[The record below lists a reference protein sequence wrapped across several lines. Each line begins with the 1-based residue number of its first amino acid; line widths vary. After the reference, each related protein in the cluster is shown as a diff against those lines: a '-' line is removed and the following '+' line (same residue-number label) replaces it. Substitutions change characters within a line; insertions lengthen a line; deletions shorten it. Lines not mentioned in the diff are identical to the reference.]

1 MVSLD
6 IKKFLTGV
14 PAWIFVGMAAVL
26 LPLFG
31 IMTIANIN
39 RQKENTQRLLVE
51 KGAALIRSFEAGTRT
66 GMMGRMHGGFK
77 LQHLLTETADQP
89 DIIYLMVTD
98 IDGKI
103 LAHSQLDLVG
113 DRYGGGVDI
122 KTISEDKKV
131 YWRRVKN
138 NDGIQIFEVYA
149 RFNPSLEPRRTPQA
163 RFRPPM
169 RHQPG
174 GGDDSRE
181 PGNRRPPAQFIFIGL
196 DTASIASAQR
206 SDMIHAVV
214 MGTILLFFGSAGM
227 LLLFFIQSYR
237 STQATLSRVK
247 AFSDNLVNNMPIGML
262 ALDRKLKIA
271 SFNHLAESIL
281 GFDPE
286 KITGQSARK
295 VLPPELYDHFKRL
308 TTDEGVIENEIE
320 FALAD
325 GRRAAVEVIAT
336 RLHDEDGRFLGFVF
350 LLRDMREIRAL
361 RKEILRNQRLAA
373 VGRLAAGVA
382 HEIRNPLSSIKG
394 FATYFKERY
403 PDKADDQQIANIMI
417 QEVERMNK
425 VIGQLLDFARPVR
438 IVKKKVPISKIIADS
453 LKMIERQAGEKQII
467 LQTRID
473 PPDGSVEIDPD
484 RINQV
489 LLNLYLNG
497 LEALGVGGHLTVTAA
512 ISKAER
518 QLRITVSDDGS
529 GISRED
535 MSRIFD
541 PYFTTKPTGTGLGL
555 AMVHN
560 IVQAHGGK
568 VMAESN
574 LGQGA
579 SFTVVLPFSDGGSAD
594 E

>member
-1 MVSLD
+1 MMRGID

-14 PAWIFVGMAAVL
+14 PAWIFVCMAAVL
-26 LPLFG
+26 LPLFS

-39 RQKENTQRLLVE
+39 RQRENTQRLLVE

-66 GMMGRMHGGFK
+66 GMMGRMHAGFK
-77 LQHLLTETADQP
+77 LQHLLSETAQQL

-103 LAHSQLDLVG
+103 LAHSQLDLIG
-113 DRYGGGVDI
+113 DNYGNGIDFNVVL
-122 KTISEDKKV
+122 EHNKV
-131 YWRRVKN
+131 HWRRVKHK
-138 NDGIQIFEVYA
+138 DGTQIFEVYA
-149 RFNPSLEPRRTPQA
+149 KFAPSLQHRRNSQPRFRLPRR
-163 RFRPPM
+163 R
-169 RHQPG
+169 QP
-174 GGDDSRE
+174 DS
-181 PGNRRPPAQFIFIGL
+181 PGNFGDPRDRQPPRFIFIGL
-196 DTASIASAQR
+196 DTASISAAQR
-206 SDMIHAVV
+206 GDVVHAVV
-214 MGTILLFFGSAGM
+214 MGSILLFIASAGM

-237 STQATLSRVK
+237 STQAALSRVK
-247 AFSDNLVNNMPIGML
+247 AFSNNLVNNMPIGML
-262 ALDRKLKIA
+262 ALDKKIRIA

-281 GFDPE
+281 GFNPE
-286 KITGQSARK
+286 KIIGQSARK
-295 VLPPELYDHFKRL
+295 VLPPELYGHFKRL
-308 TTDEGVIENEIE
+308 ATDKGVIENEIE

-325 GRRAAVEVIAT
+325 GRRVAVEVIAT
-336 RLHDEDGRFLGFVF
+336 RLHDEDSKFLGFVF
-350 LLRDMREIRAL
+350 LLRDMREIHAL

-425 VIGQLLDFARPVR
+425 VIGQLLDFARPIK
-438 IVKKKVPISKIIADS
+438 IVKKRVPLLSLIKDS
-453 LKMIERQAGEKQII
+453 LKLIERQAEEKQIK
-467 LQTRID
+467 LQTRVKPQDGFVTID
-473 PPDGSVEIDPD
+473 AD

-497 LEALGVGGHLTVTAA
+497 LDAVDTGGHLTVTAA
-512 ISKAER
+512 ISTDER
-518 QLRITVSDDGS
+518 QLTITVSDDGS

-535 MSRIFD
+535 MSKIFD
-541 PYFTTKPTGTGLGL
+541 PYYTTKPTGTGLGL
-555 AMVHN
+555 AIAHN
-560 IVQAHGGK
+560 IIRAHGGK
-568 VMAESN
+568 ITVETN

-579 SFTVVLPFSDGGSAD
+579 SFTIIMPFSDGESTD

>member
-1 MVSLD
+1 MRGID

-26 LPLFG
+26 LPLFI

-39 RQKENTQRLLVE
+39 RQRENTQRLLVE

-66 GMMGRMHGGFK
+66 GMMGRMRAGFK
-77 LQHLLTETADQP
+77 LQHLLSETAEQP

-98 IDGKI
+98 IDGEI
-103 LAHSQLDLVG
+103 LAHSQLDLIG
-113 DRYGGGVDI
+113 DDYGSGIDLNVV
-122 KTISEDKKV
+122 SEDKKV
-131 YWRRVKN
+131 HWRRVKH
-138 NDGIQIFEVYA
+138 NDGTQIFEVYA
-149 RFNPSLEPRRTPQA
+149 RFAPSLQPGRNPQA
-163 RFRPPM
+163 RFRPP
-169 RHQPG
+169 RHHQP
-174 GGDDSRE
+174 DSA
-181 PGNRRPPAQFIFIGL
+181 GNFGKPRDRQPPRFIFIGL
-196 DTASIASAQR
+196 DTASIAAAQR
-206 SDMIHAVV
+206 GDVVHAVV
-214 MGTILLFFGSAGM
+214 MGTILLFIGSAGM

-262 ALDRKLKIA
+262 ALDKKLRIA
-271 SFNHLAESIL
+271 SSNHLAESIL
-281 GFDPE
+281 GFNPE
-286 KITGQSARK
+286 TIIGQSARN
-295 VLPPELYDHFKRL
+295 VLPSELYGHFKRL
-308 TTDEGVIENEIE
+308 TTDKGVIENEID

-336 RLHDEDGRFLGFVF
+336 RLHDEDGKFLGFVF

-425 VIGQLLDFARPVR
+425 VIGQLLDFARPIK
-438 IVKKKVPISKIIADS
+438 IVKKRVSISSLVKDS
-453 LKMIERQAGEKQII
+453 LTLIERQAAEKQIN

-473 PPDGSVEIDPD
+473 SPDGFVMIDPD

-497 LEALGVGGHLTVTAA
+497 LEALDTGGHLTVTAVV
-512 ISKAER
+512 SMDER
-518 QLRITVSDDGS
+518 RVTITVSDDGS

-535 MSRIFD
+535 MSKIFD

-555 AMVHN
+555 AIAHN
-560 IVQAHGGK
+560 IIRAHGGK
-568 VMAESN
+568 VMVESN

-579 SFTVVLPFSDGGSAD
+579 SFKIILPFSDGASAD